1 VLRSPGVVDL
11 VAILGLGFILGIRHA
26 TDPDHVVAVTAIVSR
41 ERSVR
46 SAVAI
51 GVSWGLGHA
60 VTVLLAG
67 GAIVLFGIVVPPR
80 VGLSMEMAVAALLVV
95 LGAANLTG
103 ALESI
108 HRHAHS
114 GALESIHRHA
124 HSGALGSIHRRA
136 HSGALGRARAA
147 ARAEPGGSLRWFGR
161 GQTLRPLLVG
171 LVHGLAGSA
180 AISLLVLATIH
191 DAKWA
196 LVYLLVFAVGTVL
209 GMVLLTLGMAG
220 PIVKAAGFS
229 ASAERAL
236 VRGTGLLSLAF
247 GLFMAYRVGVADGL
261 LVGAPH
267 WSPR

>member
-1 VLRSPGVVDL
+1 MVDL

-95 LGAANLTG
+95 LGAANLT
-103 ALESI
+103 
-108 HRHAHS
+108 